1 MSVANA
7 VQQFFSQADQKVN
20 QCVSSFSDPEHQVEQ
35 VCGPG
40 VDPTFDQLICALGH
54 IARQRPKPLIDTLMF
69 WRRAKGEVN
78 DTGKIDGS
86 HHKPLPSLHGLLPRR
101 NTEPVHTPGESNHQN
116 LSLHGAAS
124 PTSLSRQ
131 EIVLQA
137 SRRESVAIYIL
148 CRALME
154 ILRQSTL
161 ESLTPDLAFK
171 LEDII
176 FGQFIANDPEQ
187 LAASPFRMANWTIFG
202 EVLGVM
208 SEINFESVSDRF
220 IGDLEKS
227 QKDLGVKGSMNK
239 DVEGRLELTIMGM
252 RQLRVKVYPEDAW
265 DRSCDF
271 MQSLSRFFV
280 DSHGQ
285 RTKQAYCQTLERLLL
300 PIAAQASSE
309 LNVPKWKEI
318 LNIINPRLSQMLTKP
333 RYWLDVFPL
342 SAIVLCASPTDV
354 FSAQWLSILTPLQP
368 KLKDRTT
375 RPAALQAICRLVWT
389 YLYRATDTLNVI
401 IRKLE
406 DVMKIVLP
414 PGKKT
419 YLSTDPAVAEPFIQ
433 LIRIIGFKHHDLCFR
448 TIIFPLINSELFASG
463 KDLKVEQ
470 LEPEKLVI
478 GIRAFLAIMS
488 DLEKGEQGRPP
499 FPQSFNTASIA
510 YSFPRSPAL
519 SSPRWFAEAKPLT
532 VLKGERLSRP
542 VITTGF
548 SDVAKEYYAS
558 FCEIL
563 GKITLICDNTF
574 GGQAVL
580 DEKFSV
586 QTPKTP
592 IAETFSFSRKDEQQS
607 IAEQKQGFYEL
618 LHVAVQALPRCLSV
632 HVPFKS
638 LINLLCTGTAH
649 VQSNIA
655 ASSAESLKSIAR
667 QSHAQPVTIGFAKFI
682 FSFDARYFTMADE
695 GMLGPGHIENT
706 LRLYVELLQI
716 WIDEIKQKIKDAGT
730 ESFEDKTSGNRGL
743 QLDLSAVLAH
753 VEEVESH
760 GLFFLC
766 SQSRRVRGYAVM
778 VLRLITEFDTALGKD
793 NTRIIRILEGDSQRV
808 MDFNDEQLSVAERSR
823 LQKGK
828 RKSASRNTLIEL
840 CSSDVSYDSTLWT
853 KIFPNLIRI
862 SFETCPFA
870 VTLGRE
876 IVCAR
881 LLQMHQ
887 GIINLAEAPRGP
899 QYNAFDPTP
908 AKPVGRL
915 TSSPPEVTI
924 EQWKLYLIM
933 ACTTLT
939 NAGGQTQSQLANAQ
953 HARKASKSPHHSQD
967 KINSARSLFAFII
980 PLLSAGPTSIRDA
993 IVVAL
998 GSININLYRTLLESL
1013 QYAVTTCNEEAK
1025 LRIGSHQRT
1034 ASGSRR
1040 NRRTDRLRTEVTHVY
1055 KLTSHFLHERE
1066 VCNDDWILNN
1076 LITYTK
1082 DLRLFLSDAE
1092 VQNDWEFQKLRRHY
1106 CGLMEELYEGIN
1118 RTNDPAHW
1126 MPFESRKSAFAL
1138 MEDWCGYSPNQQD
1151 ISHREDSMRQLAL
1164 DQQRDAGEK
1173 GNATAAMEIEKRNL
1187 RTAALSAMASLC
1199 VGLIIPANPAR
1210 PTNVAPCIGWSYQHH
1225 DGK

>member
-1 MSVANA
+1 MLC
-7 VQQFFSQADQKVN
+7 VN
-20 QCVSSFSDPEHQVEQ
+20 NPSDSDYRVEQ

-40 VDPTFDQLICALGH
+40 VDSSFDQLISALGH
-54 IARQRPKPLIDTLMF
+54 IARQKPKPLIDTLMF
-69 WRRAKGEVN
+69 WRKAKGEN
-78 DTGKIDGS
+78 INNGRTDGTP
-86 HHKPLPSLHGLLPRR
+86 HKPLPPTNGSLLRR
-101 NTEPVHTPGESNHQN
+101 NTEPLHTVEDSGQSNIALHEATSP
-116 LSLHGAAS
+116 LSM
-124 PTSLSRQ
+124 SRQ
-131 EIVLQA
+131 EAVLRA
-137 SRRESVAIYIL
+137 SRKESVANYLL

-154 ILRQSTL
+154 IYNQSTL
-161 ESLTPDLAFK
+161 EAITSELAAR
-171 LEDII
+171 LEDVI
-176 FGQFIANDPEQ
+176 FTQMKSCDPDQ
-187 LAASPFRMANWTIFG
+187 LAASSFRMANWAIFG
-202 EVLGVM
+202 QVLGVM
-208 SEINFESVSDRF
+208 SGINFESVSDRF
-220 IGDLEKS
+220 IADLEKS
-227 QKDLGVKGSMNK
+227 QKDLGTKGSLNK
-239 DVEGRLELTIMGM
+239 DVEGKVELTIMSM
-252 RQLRVKVYPEDAW
+252 RHLRVKVYPEDAW

-271 MQSLSRFFV
+271 MQSLGRFFV
-280 DSHGQ
+280 DAHGH
-285 RTKQAYCQTLERLLL
+285 RLKHAYCQTLERLLL
-300 PIAAQASSE
+300 PIAAQASTE
-309 LNVPKWKEI
+309 LNVPKWKEV
-318 LNIINPRLSQMLTKP
+318 LHVINPRLSQMLAKP
-333 RYWLDVFPL
+333 RHWLNVFPL
-342 SAIVLCASPTDV
+342 FAITLCVSPTDV
-354 FSAQWLSILTPLQP
+354 FAAQWLSVISPLQP

-375 RPAALQAICRLVWT
+375 RGTALQAICRLVWT
-389 YLYRATDTLNVI
+389 YLYRTTETLNVTT
-401 IRKLE
+401 RKLE
-406 DVMKIVLP
+406 EVMKIVFP

-419 YLSTDPAVAEPFIQ
+419 YLSTEPIIAEPLIQ
-433 LIRIIGFKHHDLCFR
+433 LIRIIGFKHQDFCFR
-448 TIIFPLINSELFASG
+448 TIIFPLINSDSFAAG

-470 LEPEKLVI
+470 LEPEKMVI

-499 FPQSFNTASIA
+499 FPQTFNTGSVV
-510 YSFPRSPAL
+510 YPSPRSPVL
-519 SSPRWFAEAKPLT
+519 LSPRLLAEARQFPDAKE
-532 VLKGERLSRP
+532 ERLSLP
-542 VITTGF
+542 VVTKGF
-548 SDVAKEYYAS
+548 SDVAKEYYAR
-558 FCEIL
+558 FCEVL
-563 GKITLICDNTF
+563 GKITIICDNTF

-592 IAETFSFSRKDEQQS
+592 IAETFSFSRKDEHQS
-607 IAEQKQGFYEL
+607 IAEQKQGFYDL
-618 LHVAVQALPRCLSV
+618 LHVAVQALPRCLSI
-632 HVPFKS
+632 HVPFNS

-649 VQSNIA
+649 VQGNIA
-655 ASSAESLKSIAR
+655 ASSAASLKSIAR
-667 QSHAQPVTIGFAKFI
+667 QSHAQPVTIGFARFI
-682 FSFDARYFTMADE
+682 FNFDARYFTMADE

-706 LRLYVELLQI
+706 LKLYVELLQI
-716 WIDEIKQKIKDAGT
+716 WIEEIKQRTKDADS
-730 ESFEDKTSGNRGL
+730 EPLEDNASGNRAL
-743 QLDLSAVLAH
+743 QLDLSGILAH
-753 VEEVESH
+753 VEEIESH

-766 SQSRRVRGYAVM
+766 SQSRRVRGFAVT
-778 VLRLITEFDTALGKD
+778 VLRIVREFDTALGKD

-828 RKSASRNTLIEL
+828 RKSGSHNTLIEL
-840 CSSDVSYDSTLWT
+840 CSSDVSYDSTLWF

-887 GIINLAEAPRGP
+887 GILALAEAPRGP
-899 QYNAFDPTP
+899 QYNAFDPNPTRLG
-908 AKPVGRL
+908 GRL

-924 EQWKLYLIM
+924 EQWKLYLTM

-953 HARKASKSPHHSQD
+953 HARKTSKGSQQGQD
-967 KINSARSLFAFII
+967 KISSARSLFAFII
-980 PLLSAGPTSIRDA
+980 PLLSAGLGSIRDA

-1025 LRIGSHQRT
+1025 MRIGNHQRT

-1055 KLTSHFLHERE
+1055 KLTAHFLHERE
-1066 VCNDDWILNN
+1066 VYNDDWILNN

-1082 DLRLFLSDAE
+1082 DLRLFLSDAD

-1106 CGLMEELYEGIN
+1106 CGLLEELFEGIN
-1118 RTNDPAHW
+1118 RTKDPARW

-1138 MEDWCGYSPNQQD
+1138 MEDWCGYSPNQEH
-1151 ISHREDSMRQLAL
+1151 ISHREDGMRQLAL

-1199 VGLIIPANPAR
+1199 VWL
-1210 PTNVAPCIGWSYQHH
+1210 S
-1225 DGK
+1225 